1 MNPLNKPIHN
11 YESSRNM
18 GSRVPGRE
26 RGQMM
31 AIVALML
38 MASLGVCA
46 LVIDFGRLYFNY
58 HELQATTDAAA
69 LAGAQALP
77 SGTTAVSQATSYSS
91 VPGDNNSYGNMQN
104 VSLVSGYP
112 KALCLTTLQNQGI
125 GCSTTASPAIYNAI
139 QVSQQV
145 KVPMTFAKLFGI
157 SSYTLTATATASA
170 RGAISVPYNIA
181 IILDQTASMASG
193 ADSCTDP
200 YNGNKAY
207 SNRLDCSLVGVK
219 TLLMKTAPCSASY
232 TGTGTGGTGNCPS
245 SGASAVDMISV
256 FVFPNCEYN
265 TCSNVYG
272 GSSQGT
278 CSGFTHAPT
287 YSFPYLGTSYTTYP
301 YPATPAFSGTTA
313 DYQITPFLNDYRL
326 YDGATTLNSS
336 SNLTRILG
344 PVGGTTC
351 GGLTAPGGLG
361 TFYAGALAAAQA
373 ALLAEQA
380 STGRTTSKNAIILLS
395 DGAANSTLLASTME
409 DGGSISG
416 QNTTAT
422 KYPYY
427 NSTSTKTNQCQQGVS
442 AATQIVADWKSTNPT
457 VIYSVAYG
465 ATTSTSDCTTDSGNI
480 TPCQAMTQIA
490 SAPSTFFS
498 DYTASGGDSG
508 CTSAV
513 QAATGLANIFGQ
525 IASDFT
531 VARLIPNGTS

>member
-1 MNPLNKPIHN
+1 MNPSNQSEPN
-11 YESSRNM
+11 RSGCSGVNSRF
-18 GSRVPGRE
+18 PGRE
-26 RGQMM
+26 RGQMA
-31 AIVALML
+31 AIVALMM

-46 LVIDFGRLYFNY
+46 FVIDFGRLYFNY

-77 SGTTAVSQATSYSS
+77 SGTTSVSQATSYSA

-112 KALCLTTLQNQGI
+112 KVLCLTTLQNQGI
-125 GCSTTASPAIYNAI
+125 ACSTSSTPATYNAI

-181 IILDQTASMASG
+181 VILDQTASMASG
-193 ADSCTDP
+193 ADSCEDP
-200 YNGNKAY
+200 YNNNKAY
-207 SNRLDCSLVGVK
+207 SNRLDCSLVGLK
-219 TLLMKTAPCSASY
+219 TLLMQTAPCSASY
-232 TGTGTGGTGNCPS
+232 TGATGTGNCPS

-256 FVFPNCEYN
+256 FVFPSCEYS

-272 GSSQGT
+272 GASQGPCT
-278 CSGFTHAPT
+278 AFTHSPSYA
-287 YSFPYLGTSYTTYP
+287 FPYLGTSYTEYP
-301 YPATPAFSGTTA
+301 TPNGATFSGTKA

-326 YDGATTLNSS
+326 YDGATTLNPS

-344 PVGGTTC
+344 TVGGTTC

-373 ALLAEQA
+373 ALLEEQA
-380 STGRTTSKNAIILLS
+380 SSGRASSKNAIILLS
-395 DGAANSTLLASTME
+395 DGAANSTLLAQTME

-427 NSTSTKTNQCQQGVS
+427 NSNSNNTNQCQQGVN
-442 AATQIVADWKSTNPT
+442 AAAQIVSDWKSTNPT
-457 VIYSVAYG
+457 TIYSVAYG
-465 ATTSTSDCTTDSGNI
+465 ASTTASDCTTDNGAI
-480 TPCQAMTQIA
+480 TPCTAMTNIA
-490 SAPSTFFS
+490 SSPSTFFS

-513 QAATGLANIFGQ
+513 QAATGLSNIFGQ

-531 VARLIPNGTS
+531 VARLIPNGTT